1 MLEKSGLDERKIIS
15 AGNNDMKST
24 VVLDYSKMFQDFR
37 WKPQIPL
44 IDGITNM
51 FRIDPSEKNE

>member
-1 MLEKSGLDERKIIS
+1 MLEKSGQDERKIVS
-15 AGNNDMKST
+15 EGNNDMKST

-37 WKPQIPL
+37 WKPQIL
-44 IDGITNM
+44 LVDGITNL